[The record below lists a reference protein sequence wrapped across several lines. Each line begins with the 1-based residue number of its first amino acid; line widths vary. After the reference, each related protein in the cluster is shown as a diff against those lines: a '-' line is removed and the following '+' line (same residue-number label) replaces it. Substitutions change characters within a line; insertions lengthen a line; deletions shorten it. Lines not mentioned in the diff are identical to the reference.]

1 MENNIISVLVIEDH
15 DCVSKSIIDTLQEN
29 KDFIFNIDMAG
40 HADEALSKIRK
51 SPPDLVFLDLVLKN
65 TQASPALSGGDELLR
80 ELNKLQNRPKV
91 IVLSKVDSLDMLDYI
106 INILN
111 ADGYILKSR
120 ISLEEIVQA
129 VKLVLENENYFSP
142 QVKKILR
149 HNENLLE
156 VDFVDVFII
165 KKLSQGFIQPE
176 IETALLDRN
185 VQLTVSAIEKRIR
198 RLKIRFDAKTTTH
211 LIALALQNGII

>member
-1 MENNIISVLVIEDH
+1 MNNTISVLVIEDH
-15 DCVSKSIIDTLQEN
+15 DCVSKSIIDILQGS
-29 KDFIFNIDMAG
+29 KDIIFNTDMAG
-40 HADEALSKIRK
+40 YVDEALSKIRK
-51 SPPDLVFLDLVLKN
+51 NSPDIIFLDLILKN
-65 TQASPALSGGDELLR
+65 PPALSNFTGGDELLR
-80 ELNKLQNRPKV
+80 ELNKFQNRPKV

-120 ISLEEIVQA
+120 TSLEEIIPAAKQ
-129 VKLVLENENYFSP
+129 VLENENYFSP
-142 QVKKILR
+142 QVKKILQ

>member
-1 MENNIISVLVIEDH
+1 MNNNTVSVLVIEDH

-29 KDFIFNIDMAG
+29 NDFIFNIDMAG
-40 HADEALSKIRK
+40 YADEALSKIRK
-51 SPPDLVFLDLVLKN
+51 NPPDIIFLDLILKN
-65 TQASPALSGGDELLR
+65 PPTLSNFTGGDELLR
-80 ELNKLQNRPKV
+80 ELNKIQNRPKV
-91 IVLSKVDSLDMLDYI
+91 IILSKVDSLDMLDYI

-111 ADGYILKSR
+111 ANGYILKSR
-120 ISLEEIVQA
+120 TSLEEIIPA
-129 VKLVLENENYFSP
+129 IKLVLENENYFSP

-165 KKLSQGFIQPE
+165 KKLSQGLIQPE

-198 RLKIRFDAKTTTH
+198 RLKLRFDAKTTTH
-211 LIALALQNGII
+211 LIALAIQNGII